1 MKTNILVNLKIALKR
16 KNFWY
21 AFIGM
26 LCLSIGTYMYNL
38 WSNIGKNIDNTP
50 DAVSLYYLDN
60 GYPFSMYILLL
71 FPILLVLPYADI
83 YTKDC
88 TNNTNFFWL
97 TKTKKHEWYVAQLI
111 VVFVMTFIT
120 FLIPSVLNITLNT
133 ITFAEN
139 GNFSFIGDFRYGPS
153 YFADVDGSAIFK
165 GVLERGRWFKWI
177 EYNMPQMYNVLYAL
191 LFSVTGGVLASFT
204 YSISL
209 YLGKG
214 RIYIYLFPFVIV
226 QILSTLDMIS
236 NFMPIYICTNLTRYL
251 SSGQMKIGCSYLVF
265 WIVMLLLAI
274 LSICLVRKKAKS
286 DEL

>member
-97 TKTKKHEWYVAQLI
+97 TETKKHEWYVAQLI

-120 FLIPSVLNITLNT
+120 FLIPSVLNITLNA

-139 GNFSFIGDFRYGPS
+139 GNFSFIGGFRYGPT
-153 YFADVDGSAIFK
+153 YFADVEGSAVFRE
-165 GVLERGRWFKWI
+165 VLESGRWFKWI
-177 EYNMPQMYNVLYAL
+177 EYNIPQMYNVLYAF
-191 LFSVTGGVLASFT
+191 LFSVAGGVLASFT

-214 RIYIYLFPFVIV
+214 RIYIYLLPFVLV
-226 QILSTLDMIS
+226 QLLRVCDMVTQ
-236 NFMPIYICTNLTRYL
+236 FMPIYICIDLTRYL
-251 SSGQMKIGCSYLVF
+251 VSGQMKVGCSYLVF
-265 WIVMLLLAI
+265 WMVMLLLAL
-274 LSICLVRKKAKS
+274 LSICLVRKKANS